1 MTSTRRSVGK
11 TLLRNRRKAV
21 RGVSSRRTGRV
32 SRIRGNP
39 KRPMK
44 RKDLWRI

>member
-1 MTSTRRSVGK
+1 MISTRRSVGK

-39 KRPMK
+39 RGPKK
-44 RKDLWRI
+44 RK